1 MTLSE
6 INVLVGESD
15 WAWAEAVECIF
26 APRGVNSI
34 VAADAASTLDII
46 ERRNIHTAI
55 VDMDSVPASGL
66 SIIRLIRGYYPMLP
80 CILLSRSV
88 EEKLLARALALDV
101 FSVIAKPVDMM
112 ILQDQ
117 LNRLFMKKYNSAVF
131 NS

>member
-6 INVLVGESD
+6 INVLVGRSD
-15 WAWAEAVECIF
+15 WAWAEAVESIF

-34 VAADAASTLDII
+34 VAADAANALDII
-46 ERRNIHTAI
+46 ERRKIHTAI
-55 VDMDSVPASGL
+55 VDMDSAPASGL
-66 SIIRLIRGYYPMLP
+66 SIIRVIRGYYPMLP

-117 LNRLFMKKYNSAVF
+117 LNRLFIKKYNSAVF